1 MYPII
6 KLGGVVKTIYMYT
19 DYRQFLKD
27 RYAELKKT
35 QRSFS
40 YRYFSQ
46 KAGFASPNFLKLV
59 MEGQRNLSQDGAQK
73 FAQALKLGVKE
84 SRFFEILVHYNQS
97 KDGAQKQSYYEQML
111 AFGDYRKAHHLIE
124 AQYAYLTHWYYPAI
138 VELAH
143 LKNFQED
150 PQWIASNLGGR
161 ISIREVREALEV
173 VESIGLLQRNTG
185 GKLVPGH
192 AALTTGPEA
201 ASLAAYSY
209 HKQILELAQ
218 EAVTAQSPGEREFG
232 AITMAVSATQLAK
245 LKDMVRD
252 FRRTVVNY
260 LSTPDANAEAVYQFG
275 VQMFALTELK
285 GATPSGEEKG

>member
-1 MYPII
+1 M
-6 KLGGVVKTIYMYT
+6 KTIYMYN

-59 MEGQRNLSQDGAQK
+59 MEGQRNLSAESAQK
-73 FAQALKLGVKE
+73 FAHALKLGVKE
-84 SRFFEILVHYNQS
+84 SRFFEILVQYNQTA
-97 KDGAQKQSYYEQML
+97 DGAQKQSYYEQML
-111 AFGDYRKAHHLIE
+111 AFGDYRKTHHLVE

-143 LKNFQED
+143 LKDFQED
-150 PQWIASNLGGR
+150 PQWIASALGER
-161 ISIREVREALEV
+161 ISTREVREALQV
-173 VESIGLLQRNTG
+173 VESIGLLQRNTD

-201 ASLAAYSY
+201 ASLAAHSY
-209 HKQILELAQ
+209 HQQILDLAK
-218 EAVTAQSPGEREFG
+218 EAVDTQSQETREFG
-232 AITMAVSATQLAK
+232 AITMAVSPAQLAK
-245 LKDMVRD
+245 LKDMIRD

-260 LSTPDANAEAVYQFG
+260 LSTPDESANAVYQFA
-275 VQMFALTELK
+275 VQLFALTEHK
-285 GATPSGEEKG
+285 GATRSIGEEE

>member
-1 MYPII
+1 M
-6 KLGGVVKTIYMYT
+6 KTLYMYN

-27 RYAELKKT
+27 QYADLKKT

-40 YRYFSQ
+40 YRYFSK

-59 MEGQRNLSQDGAQK
+59 MEGQRNLSAEGAHK

-84 SRFFEILVHYNQS
+84 SRFFALLVQYNQTS
-97 KDGAQKQSYYEQML
+97 DGAQKQSCYEQML
-111 AFGDYRKAHHLIE
+111 AFGDYRKAHHLVD

-143 LKNFQED
+143 LKNFKED
-150 PQWIASNLGGR
+150 PQWIASTLGGR
-161 ISIREVREALEV
+161 ISVREVREAIHV
-173 VESIGLLQRNTG
+173 VESIGLLQRNPD

-201 ASLAAYSY
+201 TSLAAYSY
-209 HKQILELAQ
+209 HKQILDLAK
-218 EAVTAQSPGEREFG
+218 EAVDAQAPSDREFG
-232 AITMAVSATQLAK
+232 AVTMAVSPAQLTK
-245 LKDMVRD
+245 VKDMIRD

-260 LSTPDANAEAVYQFG
+260 LSTPDEAADEVYQFG
-275 VQMFALTELK
+275 LQLFALSSTTSK
-285 GATPSGEEKG
+285 GEDKE

>member
-1 MYPII
+1 MKP
-6 KLGGVVKTIYMYT
+6 IYMYN

-59 MEGQRNLSQDGAQK
+59 MEGQRNLSAEGAHK
-73 FAQALKLGVKE
+73 FAHALKLGVKE

-97 KDGAQKQSYYEQML
+97 GDGAQKQSYYEQML
-111 AFGDYRKAHHLIE
+111 AFGDYRKAHHLVE

-150 PQWIASNLGGR
+150 PQWIASELGER
-161 ISIREVREALEV
+161 ISSREVREALHV
-173 VESIGLLQRNTG
+173 VESIGLLQRNTD
-185 GKLVPGH
+185 GKLMPGH
-192 AALTTGPEA
+192 TALTTGPEA
-201 ASLAAYSY
+201 VSLAAYSY
-209 HKQILELAQ
+209 HKQVLDLAK
-218 EAVTAQSPGEREFG
+218 EAVDAQSQETREFG
-232 AITMAVSATQLAK
+232 AITMAVSPAQLAK
-245 LKDMVRD
+245 LKDMIRD

-260 LSTPDANAEAVYQFG
+260 LSTPDAAADAVYQFG
-275 VQMFALTELK
+275 VQLFALTTLK
-285 GATPSGEEKG
+285 GATPKHGEKE

>member
-1 MYPII
+1 MKP
-6 KLGGVVKTIYMYT
+6 IYMYT

-27 RYAELKKT
+27 RYAELKQT

-59 MEGQRNLSQDGAQK
+59 MEGQRNLSLEGARK
-73 FAQALKLGVKE
+73 FSQALKLGVKE
-84 SRFFEILVHYNQS
+84 SRFFEILVQYNQTA
-97 KDGAQKQSYYEQML
+97 DGAQKQSYYEQML

-150 PQWIASNLGGR
+150 PQWIAAQLGER
-161 ISIREVREALEV
+161 ISLREVREALQV
-173 VESIGLLQRNTG
+173 VESIGLLQRSND

-201 ASLAAYSY
+201 ASLASYSY
-209 HKQILELAQ
+209 HKQILELAKD
-218 EAVTAQSPGEREFG
+218 AVDEQSPDEREFG
-232 AITMAVSATQLAK
+232 AITMAVSAAQLAK
-245 LKDMVRD
+245 LKVMVRD

-260 LSTPDANAEAVYQFG
+260 LSTPDTDANAVYQFG
-275 VQMFALTELK
+275 VQMFALTDLK
-285 GATPSGEEKG
+285 GATTKEKEKG

>member
-1 MYPII
+1 MKP
-6 KLGGVVKTIYMYT
+6 IYMYN

-27 RYAELKKT
+27 RYAELKQT

-59 MEGQRNLSQDGAQK
+59 MEGQRNLSLDGARK
-73 FAQALKLGVKE
+73 FSHALKLGVKE
-84 SRFFEILVHYNQS
+84 SRFFEILVQYNQTS
-97 KDGAQKQSYYEQML
+97 DGAQKQSYYEQML
-111 AFGDYRKAHHLIE
+111 AFGDYRKAHHLID

-150 PQWIASNLGGR
+150 PQWIASQLGSR
-161 ISIREVREALEV
+161 ISVRDVREALSV
-173 VESIGLLQRNTG
+173 VESIGLLQRNEK

-201 ASLAAYSY
+201 TTLAAYSY
-209 HKQILELAQ
+209 HKQILDLAK
-218 EAVTAQSPGEREFG
+218 EAVDGQTPDEREFA
-232 AITMAVSATQLAK
+232 AITMAVSSTQLAK
-245 LKDMVRD
+245 LKDMIRD

-260 LSTPDANAEAVYQFG
+260 LSTPDVEADAVYQLG
-275 VQMFALTELK
+275 MQLFALTDLK
-285 GATPSGEEKG
+285 GATTKQDKKE